1 MAGVGRRMRRNLSR
15 WQARGR
21 LGSVPIAAVGQSRG
35 AIDCPADDLPAE
47 ACRGLQMPAPTLAC
61 ECAGPRCWDALRE
74 GIAANGRHGVW
85 WCFFSDFSKGSFPHT
100 HHVGEF
106 RRAPPKL
113 GREKC
118 ADSRNPRNPR
128 RELHTH
134 LLPGLDQ
141 RPDRVRCL
149 EPLKATY
156 IVVCPCDTFPVRALH
171 AGSGVTRRAGQL
183 QDAKTPHRTI

>member
-1 MAGVGRRMRRNLSR
+1 
-15 WQARGR
+15 
-21 LGSVPIAAVGQSRG
+21 
-35 AIDCPADDLPAE
+35 
-47 ACRGLQMPAPTLAC
+47 MPAPTLAC

-100 HHVGEF
+100 HHVGDF

-128 RELHTH
+128 RELHVYTH
-134 LLPGLDQ
+134 
-141 RPDRVRCL
+141 
-149 EPLKATY
+149 
-156 IVVCPCDTFPVRALH
+156 IFSPVSIRGRI
-171 AGSGVTRRAGQL
+171 GSGVLNPSKPLT
-183 QDAKTPHRTI
+183 